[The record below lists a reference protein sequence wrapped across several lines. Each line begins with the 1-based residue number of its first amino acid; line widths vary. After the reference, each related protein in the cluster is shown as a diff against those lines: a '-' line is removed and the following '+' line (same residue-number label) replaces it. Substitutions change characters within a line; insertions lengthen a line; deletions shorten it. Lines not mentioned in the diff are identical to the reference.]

1 MPCPSAQLRSRA
13 SPSDCAL
20 CLSSLLVARR
30 RPPRH
35 VPPSPWRRCGLDRRL
50 GPVDASP
57 GCCAATKPPLQ
68 WPWRALASHRTVGQN
83 STIGAV
89 LGSRLASLSDFSEF
103 FTHARMAPPQ
113 PTLCSAPWPPS
124 FPPSLSVRPS
134 PLASCC
140 SSHRV
145 ATDFVNDS
153 GLVGC
158 RFLAGEL
165 LRHGSVVGALCA
177 TVVRLDWGG
186 CAMTVDRWVDGAD

>member
-1 MPCPSAQLRSRA
+1 MESSSVMPCPSAQLRSRA

-124 FPPSLSVRPS
+124 FPPSLSEGTLSNTWGVT
-134 PLASCC
+134 L
-140 SSHRV
+140 V
-145 ATDFVNDS
+145 AWDDAMERCGTRAQLGACDPQAVKRLNLHAIQG
-153 GLVGC
+153 GL
-158 RFLAGEL
+158 
-165 LRHGSVVGALCA
+165 
-177 TVVRLDWGG
+177 
-186 CAMTVDRWVDGAD
+186 